1 METAVDFLLERFG
14 AAGGKT
20 AFVEANGDEVPYA
33 DFLIRIDHFRAALSA
48 AGVVPG
54 AAVQLRGDFSADAAA
69 WLIAL
74 WAEQA
79 IVTPLA
85 PVSFE
90 KAAEFVTVGAVE
102 WIVEA
107 GALAPQ
113 IALARGPG
121 HSRHALYDAL
131 RGAGDPGLII
141 FSSGTTGAAKG
152 ALHDARKL
160 LGKFRTPGK
169 DFVTLAFLLFDH
181 IAGIDTLLYCLA
193 NGSTIVCPGARSPA
207 EIAGLVERHRVEV
220 LPVAPSFLNMLL
232 MSGAHEGR
240 DLSSLKIITYGA
252 EMMPQGLLERVA
264 EAFPSA
270 RIVQKYGT
278 SEIGA
283 LRSQSDGNRSRWLR
297 IGGGGTEWRVV
308 DGLLEIRTPTAMLG
322 YLNAPSPFTEDGWY
336 KTGDRVEVDGDMVRF
351 LGRDSDLIN
360 VGGQKVFPAEVEAAL
375 REIEGVAEV
384 AVFGRPHPMLG
395 ATVCARIRM
404 TDPALAAAE
413 VRTRIRQGLTGVL
426 EPYKIP
432 QKIEVTQETL
442 TTDRFK
448 QHRG

>member
-1 METAVDFLLERFG
+1 MDTAVDFLLERFG
-14 AAGGKT
+14 AAGEKI
-20 AFVEANGDEVPYA
+20 AFVEAGGNEISYA
-33 DFLIRIDHFRAALSA
+33 DFFARIEGFRAALTA
-48 AGVVPG
+48 AGVAPG

-90 KAAEFVTVGAVE
+90 KAGEFVAVGDVE

-107 GALAPQ
+107 GAPAPA

-121 HSRHALYDAL
+121 LSRHALYDAL
-131 RGAGDPGLII
+131 HGAGDPGLII

-193 NGSTIVCPGARSPA
+193 NGSTIVCPGVRSPT
-207 EIAGLVERHRVEV
+207 EIARLVERHRVEV

-264 EAFPSA
+264 EAFPTA

-297 IGGGGTEWRVV
+297 IGGGSTEWRVV

-442 TTDRFK
+442 TTERFK
-448 QHRG
+448 QRRG